1 MTPAVLGLD
10 IGGANLK
17 AAHSA
22 GGARSLPFALWK
34 NPRGLTDSLALLLR
48 DWPVF
53 DFLGVTMTG
62 ELCDC
67 FESKSQGVD
76 TILQATAQAVS
87 REHPRLRGEIHIWL
101 TDSRFVELNAARA
114 TPLLAA
120 ASNWLALAVFV
131 GRFAPTGPA
140 LLLDVGSTTTDIV
153 PLLEGRPVPQ
163 GRSDPERLRSGE
175 LVYTGIRRTP
185 LCALLSGLGAAELF
199 ATTLDVYLTLGQV
212 REDPSD
218 CDTADGRPATRRGA
232 ASRLARMLC
241 ADLETSTEGQRQDL
255 ALRAAQRQV
264 HLIIHAVESVA
275 ARLPAPP
282 ETVVVAGS
290 GEFLAQTAWQ
300 GQRLFPPCPV
310 ISLAERL
317 GPGVSQAACAYA
329 LAILAA
335 EQMRGEG

>member
-1 MTPAVLGLD
+1 MIPAVLGLD

-34 NPRGLTDSLALLLR
+34 NPSGLTEALGLLLR
-48 DWPVF
+48 DWPAY
-53 DFLGVTMTG
+53 DLLATTMTG

-67 FESKSQGVD
+67 FENKRQGVD
-76 TILQATAQAVS
+76 AILQATAQAAS
-87 REHPRLRGEIHIWL
+87 QELQHREGKIHIWL
-101 TDSRFVELNAARA
+101 TDARFVELTAARA

-131 GRFAPTGPA
+131 GRFVPSGPG

-153 PLLEGRPVPQ
+153 PLLDGRPVPQ
-163 GRSDPERLRSGE
+163 GRSDPERFRCGE

-185 LCALLSGLGAAELF
+185 LCALLGGLGAAELF

-212 REDPSD
+212 PENPLD
-218 CDTADGRPATRRGA
+218 CDTADGRPATRLAA

-241 ADLETSTEGQRQDL
+241 ADLETSTEEQRQDL

-264 HLIIHAVESVA
+264 HLIIHAVESLA
-275 ARLPAPP
+275 ARLPGPP

-317 GPGVSQAACAYA
+317 GPEVSRAACAYA
-329 LAILAA
+329 IAVLAA
-335 EQMRGEG
+335 ELFKDEG